1 MRLIK
6 VEWGRFKLEVPG
18 EVFLLLAFK
27 AASLLFHNVNV

>member
-18 EVFLLLAFK
+18 EVSLFLAFK
-27 AASLLFHNVNV
+27 TASLLFHNVNV